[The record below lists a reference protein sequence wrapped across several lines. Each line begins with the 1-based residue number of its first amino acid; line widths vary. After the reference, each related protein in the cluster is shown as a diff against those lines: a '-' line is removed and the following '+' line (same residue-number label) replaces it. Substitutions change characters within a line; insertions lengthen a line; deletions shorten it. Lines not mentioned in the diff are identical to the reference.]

1 LLADQQRLLDY
12 MQQNSSEFV
21 DFNIQWNLSLSYSLS
36 FVNIIKPD
44 FSGFEKDFTSGISF
58 NGGFNLTDKWKLSG
72 SGSYDIDTKEV
83 QYISLSINRDM
94 HCWQLSINV
103 IPVGFTRSF
112 NFSISPKAALL
123 QDLKINRTR
132 YFTSY

>member
-1 LLADQQRLLDY
+1 
-12 MQQNSSEFV
+12 
-21 DFNIQWNLSLSYSLS
+21 
-36 FVNIIKPD
+36 
-44 FSGFEKDFTSGISF
+44 
-58 NGGFNLTDKWKLSG
+58 
-72 SGSYDIDTKEV
+72 
-83 QYISLSINRDM
+83 M